1 MEKKL
6 EDIAIDKST
15 EFERVAKEYE
25 RLWLLAKAQ
34 VAKGF
39 NKENGFDED
48 SFLIGFVN
56 GWQKCSG
63 GLEGIDGFNY
73 QDVVRD
79 NDEHLSVPIPNNEI
93 LKILQMEDGD
103 IVKITVEKI

>member
-6 EDIAIDKST
+6 GDIAIDKST

-48 SFLIGFVN
+48 SFLIGFVH
-56 GWQKCSG
+56 GWQIRSG
-63 GLEGIDGFNY
+63 GIEGIDGFNY

-93 LKILQMEDGD
+93 LEILQMDDGD
-103 IVKITVEKI
+103 IIKITVEKI